1 MSENVIDMS
10 IINMIPYIQNSP
22 PSKNLD
28 TSENIL
34 DSFEIKP
41 SLSTQMNLIET
52 PKNAN
57 DTSINSNEID
67 QSEFFSDKIF
77 KKANVNRL

>member
-1 MSENVIDMS
+1 MSENAIDMS

-52 PKNAN
+52 PKNAS

>member
-1 MSENVIDMS
+1 MS

>member
-1 MSENVIDMS
+1 MSENAIDMS